1 VPCTRRDAVKHV
13 GLTALLDSHQFHF
26 NHHAKANRLRYTRVR
41 RDRPQV
47 KADSGQP
54 SVQMQRPRDVYGG
67 GGKAWEE
74 RSAVIANPAPR
85 RRNEYGTAGSSPRR
99 VPLGSGGATVS
110 RDLNEAGLP
119 TVFAVRVP
127 RKKLSGQFLPVQRTR

>member
-1 VPCTRRDAVKHV
+1 MIQSRLTFAVTRVRAVARRVPCTRGDAVKHV

-54 SVQMQRPRDVYGG
+54 SVRMQQPREMHGRGG
-67 GGKAWEE
+67 EA
-74 RSAVIANPAPR
+74 RQSA
-85 RRNEYGTAGSSPRR
+85 
-99 VPLGSGGATVS
+99 
-110 RDLNEAGLP
+110 
-119 TVFAVRVP
+119 
-127 RKKLSGQFLPVQRTR
+127 TR